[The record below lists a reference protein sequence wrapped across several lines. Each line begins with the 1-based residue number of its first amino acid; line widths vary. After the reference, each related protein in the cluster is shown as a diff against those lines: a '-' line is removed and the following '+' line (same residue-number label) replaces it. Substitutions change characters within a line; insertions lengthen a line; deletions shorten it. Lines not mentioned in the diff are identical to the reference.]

1 MLGRQE
7 KYQSSY
13 MEMAYL
19 TMLYVQKMEKK
30 NYGTQMTGTT
40 YL

>member
-13 MEMAYL
+13 MGMAFL

-30 NYGTQMTGTT
+30 NYGTQKTGMIF
-40 YL
+40 